1 MWKEQMES
9 NIVIFQDKDI
19 KLEVPISLEKD
30 TVWLTANQ
38 MAELFDKDEKTIRKH
53 INNIFEDEE
62 LDYENNTQKMRVVG
76 VKQKVPFY
84 TLDVIISVG
93 YRVKSKRGILFR
105 RWANSVLKEYLI
117 KGYALNQKRLDELS
131 TVINIIS
138 RSSIPEISGVA
149 SVLDFFTKG
158 LNILDDYD
166 HQVLKKPSSN
176 DKNNSE
182 QKESWQLTYE
192 EGKKVI
198 ESMRFAET
206 SNLFGNEKDN
216 SFKSTLGAI
225 YQTFDGKDVYPT
237 LEEKAANLLYMLVKN
252 HSFNDGNKRIAA
264 ALFIYFLER
273 NNLLFDKNKNP
284 IIDNNTLAAMTLM
297 IALSKPEEKE
307 IMCLLVLNMLNK

>member
-1 MWKEQMES
+1 MEN
-9 NIVIFQDKDI
+9 NIVIFQKDNFEI
-19 KLEVPISLEKD
+19 EFKADFNSQTIWATQS
-30 TVWLTANQ
+30 Q
-38 MAELFDKDEKTIRKH
+38 IAELFEINRTTALRH
-53 INNIFEDEE
+53 INNILKDEE
-62 LDYENNTQKMRVVG
+62 VDRKSNVQKMHIPNSDKPVM
-76 VKQKVPFY
+76 FY
-84 TLDVIISVG
+84 SLDIILSVG
-93 YRVKSKRGILFR
+93 YRTNSSKAILFR

-117 KGYALNQKRLDELS
+117 KGYALNQKRLDELN
-131 TVINIIS
+131 TVIDIIS
-138 RSSIPEISGVA
+138 RSSVPEISGVA

-192 EGKKVI
+192 EGRIVI

-206 SNLFGNEKDN
+206 SSLFGNEKDN

-225 YQTFDGKDVYPT
+225 YQTFGGKDVYPT

-273 NNLLFDKNKNP
+273 NNLLFDTNKIP

>member
-1 MWKEQMES
+1 MEN
-9 NIVIFQDKDI
+9 NIVIFQKDNFEI
-19 KLEVPISLEKD
+19 EFKADFNSQTIWATQS
-30 TVWLTANQ
+30 Q
-38 MAELFDKDEKTIRKH
+38 IAELFEINRTTALRH
-53 INNIFEDEE
+53 INNILKDEE
-62 LDYENNTQKMRVVG
+62 VDRKSNVQKMHIPNSDKPVM
-76 VKQKVPFY
+76 FY
-84 TLDVIISVG
+84 SLDIILSVG
-93 YRVKSKRGILFR
+93 YRTNSSKAILFR

-117 KGYALNQKRLDELS
+117 KGYALNQKRLEELN
-131 TVINIIS
+131 TVIDIIS
-138 RSSIPEISGVA
+138 RSSVPEISGVA

-192 EGKKVI
+192 EGRKVI
-198 ESMRFAET
+198 ESMRFTET
-206 SNLFGNEKDN
+206 SSLFGNEKDN

-225 YQTFDGKDVYPT
+225 YQTFGGKDVYPT

-264 ALFIYFLER
+264 ALFIYFLEK
-273 NNLLFDKNKNP
+273 NNLLFDTNKNP

>member
-1 MWKEQMES
+1 MEN

-19 KLEVPISLEKD
+19 KLEVPISIEKD

-117 KGYALNQKRLDELS
+117 KGYALNQKRLDELN
-131 TVINIIS
+131 TVIDIIS
-138 RSSIPEISGVA
+138 RSSVPEISGVA

-192 EGKKVI
+192 EGRKVI

-206 SNLFGNEKDN
+206 SSLFGNEKDN

-225 YQTFDGKDVYPT
+225 YQTFGGKDVYPT

-273 NNLLFDKNKNP
+273 NNLLFDTNKIP

>member
-30 TVWLTANQ
+30 TVWLTSNQ

-62 LDYENNTQKMRVVG
+62 LDYDNNTQKMRVVG

-117 KGYALNQKRLDELS
+117 KGYALNQKRLEELS

-166 HQVLKKPSSN
+166 HQFLKKPSSN

-192 EGKKVI
+192 KGRKVI

>member
-1 MWKEQMES
+1 MES

-62 LDYENNTQKMRVVG
+62 LDYDNNTQKMRVVG

-117 KGYALNQKRLDELS
+117 KGYALNQKRLEELS

-192 EGKKVI
+192 EGRKVI

>member
-1 MWKEQMES
+1 MEN

-19 KLEVPISLEKD
+19 KLEVPISIEKD

-117 KGYALNQKRLDELS
+117 KGYALNQKRLDELN
-131 TVINIIS
+131 TVIDIIS
-138 RSSIPEISGVA
+138 RSSVPEISGVA

-192 EGKKVI
+192 EGRKVI

-206 SNLFGNEKDN
+206 SSLFGNEKDN

-273 NNLLFDKNKNP
+273 NNLLFDTNKIP

>member
-1 MWKEQMES
+1 MEN

-19 KLEVPISLEKD
+19 RLEVPISLEKD

-117 KGYALNQKRLDELS
+117 KGYAVNQKRLDELN
-131 TVINIIS
+131 TVIDVIS

-192 EGKKVI
+192 EGRKVI

>member
-117 KGYALNQKRLDELS
+117 KGYALNQKRLEELS

-138 RSSIPEISGVA
+138 RSSVPEISGVA

-192 EGKKVI
+192 EGRKVI

-206 SNLFGNEKDN
+206 SSLFGNEKDN

-225 YQTFDGKDVYPT
+225 YQTFGGKDVYPT

>member
-1 MWKEQMES
+1 MEN

-84 TLDVIISVG
+84 TLDIIISVG

-117 KGYALNQKRLDELS
+117 KGYALNQKRLEELN
-131 TVINIIS
+131 TVIDIIS
-138 RSSIPEISGVA
+138 RSSVPEISGVA

-192 EGKKVI
+192 EGRKVI

-206 SNLFGNEKDN
+206 SSLFGNEKDN

-273 NNLLFDKNKNP
+273 NNLLFDTNKNP

>member
-117 KGYALNQKRLDELS
+117 KGYALNQKRLDELN
-131 TVINIIS
+131 TVIDIIS
-138 RSSIPEISGVA
+138 RSSVPEISGVA

-192 EGKKVI
+192 EGRKVI

-206 SNLFGNEKDN
+206 SSLFGNEKDN

-273 NNLLFDKNKNP
+273 NNLLFDTNKIP

>member
-1 MWKEQMES
+1 MES
-9 NIVIFQDKDI
+9 IIAIFQDKDI

-117 KGYALNQKRLDELS
+117 KGYALNQKRLEELS

-138 RSSIPEISGVA
+138 RSSVPEISGVA

-166 HQVLKKPSSN
+166 HQILKKPSSN

-192 EGKKVI
+192 EGRKVI

>member
-1 MWKEQMES
+1 MEN

-62 LDYENNTQKMRVVG
+62 LDYDNNTQKMRVVG

-176 DKNNSE
+176 DKNNSG

-192 EGKKVI
+192 EGRKVI

-206 SNLFGNEKDN
+206 SSLFGNEKDN

-264 ALFIYFLER
+264 ALFIYFLEK
-273 NNLLFDKNKNP
+273 NNLLFDSNKNP

-307 IMCLLVLNMLNK
+307 IMCLLVLNMLNN

>member
-1 MWKEQMES
+1 MEN
-9 NIVIFQDKDI
+9 NIVIFHKDNFEI
-19 KLEVPISLEKD
+19 QFKADFNSQTIWATQS
-30 TVWLTANQ
+30 Q
-38 MAELFDKDEKTIRKH
+38 IAELFEINRTTALRH
-53 INNIFEDEE
+53 INNILKDEE
-62 LDYENNTQKMRVVG
+62 VDRKSNVQKMHIPNSDKPVM
-76 VKQKVPFY
+76 FFS
-84 TLDVIISVG
+84 LDIILSVG
-93 YRVKSKRGILFR
+93 YRTNSSKAILFR

-117 KGYALNQKRLDELS
+117 KGYALNQKRLEELS

-166 HQVLKKPSSN
+166 HQVLKKPSLN
-176 DKNNSE
+176 DKDNSE
-182 QKESWQLTYE
+182 HKESWQLTYE
-192 EGKKVI
+192 EGRKVI

-206 SNLFGNEKDN
+206 SSLFGNEKDN

-264 ALFIYFLER
+264 ALFIYFLEK
-273 NNLLFDKNKNP
+273 NNLLFDSNKNP

>member
-1 MWKEQMES
+1 MEN

-38 MAELFDKDEKTIRKH
+38 MADLFDKDEKTIRKH

-117 KGYALNQKRLDELS
+117 KGYALNQKRLDELN
-131 TVINIIS
+131 TVIDIIS
-138 RSSIPEISGVA
+138 RSSVPEISGVA

-192 EGKKVI
+192 EGRKVI

-225 YQTFDGKDVYPT
+225 YQTFGGKDVYPT

-273 NNLLFDKNKNP
+273 NNLLFDTNKIP

>member
-1 MWKEQMES
+1 MES
-9 NIVIFQDKDI
+9 IIAIFQDKDI

-117 KGYALNQKRLDELS
+117 KGYALNQKRLEELN
-131 TVINIIS
+131 TVIDIIS
-138 RSSIPEISGVA
+138 RSSVPEISGVA

-192 EGKKVI
+192 EGRKVI

-206 SNLFGNEKDN
+206 SSLFGNEKDN

-237 LEEKAANLLYMLVKN
+237 LEEKAAHLLYMLVKN

-273 NNLLFDKNKNP
+273 NNLLFDTNKNP
-284 IIDNNTLAAMTLM
+284 FIDNNTLAAMTLM

>member
-1 MWKEQMES
+1 MES

-62 LDYENNTQKMRVVG
+62 IDYDNNTQKMRVVG

-117 KGYALNQKRLDELS
+117 KGYALNQKRLDELN
-131 TVINIIS
+131 TVIDIIS

-166 HQVLKKPSSN
+166 HQILKKPSSN

-192 EGKKVI
+192 EGRKVI